1 MVNPRLKLKQ
11 LHWEREGFELLAWDW
26 WCWASI
32 PLCALCFHIIWK
44 LPSWTFTVD
53 LTLSF
58 LPRWFVPWLCLPHV
72 YNYRRFLQAGRLQ
85 HVWFLQRDARS
96 SWIYRSKYKLLS
108 FASKILLSFLI
119 SPFKVFQAPAAGTEC
134 VICMLEITAE
144 ELQFWILWRR
154 CARLFFGA
162 FSSSGAPTRERMECH
177 LSQRLVNTASTRFAW
192 KGGGAAEIWLDW
204 RIRILPSLQ
213 HDVFEWV
220 VMTENIITIMIII
233 TCYYYWI
240 YYIPVAYSLIFKQ
253 CVLNDCFVEN
263 PLVFYVFVKMCAFG
277 LFISGHSKLGS

>member
-1 MVNPRLKLKQ
+1 MVDPRLKLKQ

-96 SWIYRSKYKLLS
+96 SWIYRSKYELLS

-154 CARLFFGA
+154 CARLFLEPFLPVGLRLRWKCPRKDGMPLVTTPCEHR
-162 FSSSGAPTRERMECH
+162 FHEVCLERRGSCWDLTRLE
-177 LSQRLVNTASTRFAW
+177 NPATAQFVARC
-192 KGGGAAEIWLDW
+192 IW
-204 RIRILPSLQ
+204 
-213 HDVFEWV
+213 VY
-220 VMTENIITIMIII
+220 
-233 TCYYYWI
+233 CYDRT
-240 YYIPVAYSLIFKQ
+240 YYILYVIVIT
-253 CVLNDCFVEN
+253 VLLLLNI
-263 PLVFYVFVKMCAFG
+263 LQ
-277 LFISGHSKLGS
+277 